1 MVIRA
6 AAGPHDLGPGD
17 NTRNAF
23 PELMAQLNIEDTDD
37 VDLEP
42 DTVIHNTP
50 SVWSLLRV
58 FVCTLIIPSG
68 KGL

>member
-17 NTRNAF
+17 NKGNTF
-23 PELMAQLNIEDTDD
+23 SELMAQPNIKDEDDT
-37 VDLEP
+37 DLEP
-42 DTVIHNTP
+42 DIVIHNTP
-50 SVWSLLRV
+50 SVWLVLRV
-58 FVCTLIIPSG
+58 FDSTLITPSG